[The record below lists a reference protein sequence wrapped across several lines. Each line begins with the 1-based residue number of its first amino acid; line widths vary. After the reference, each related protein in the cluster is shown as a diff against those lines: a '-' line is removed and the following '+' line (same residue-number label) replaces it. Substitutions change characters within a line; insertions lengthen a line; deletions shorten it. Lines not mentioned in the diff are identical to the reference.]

1 MKALLKEEIANYLS
15 LHLKNWTFIENSINR
30 ELEFKTF
37 VEAFSFMTAIALE
50 AEKLSHHPDWSNSYN
65 KVSITLSTHSSNG
78 ITQLDLDLANIIDK
92 IYGTLK

>member
-1 MKALLKEEIANYLS
+1 MKALQKKEVANYLS
-15 LHLKNWTFIENSINR
+15 LHLKKWALIENSINR
-30 ELEFKTF
+30 KLEFKTF
-37 VEAFSFMTAIALE
+37 VEAFSFMTAIAME

-65 KVSITLSTHSSNG
+65 KVSIKLSTHSSNG